1 MKAFCA
7 AAIAVLVHPATAL
20 SSLYDLS
27 AIDIDG
33 NEVSLAAL
41 KGNVSVIMNVAT
53 F

>member
-1 MKAFCA
+1 MKVFSA
-7 AAIAVLVHPATAL
+7 AVIAVLVHPATAL
-20 SSLYDLS
+20 ASLYDLS

-41 KGNVSVIMNVAT
+41 RGNVSVIMNVAT